1 MHVLI
6 AGAGPVGLTAALALA
21 RRGCEVTVLEAGDQ
35 LAAES
40 RASTFHPPTLEML
53 DALGVAPDLLARGLI
68 APTFAYRDRR
78 DGLIAELNLAVLADD
93 TPYPYRVQCE
103 QSKLTQIL
111 LAHLARYPAARV
123 HFGWPVESVR
133 QATDPAENGVVADGG
148 SAVAVAE
155 DGGVVAVAEDGRE
168 MAGDWLIAADGA
180 SSAVRRALALPFD
193 GITYPER
200 FLVASTDEDLPA
212 LLGPLAYVNYVFDPV
227 EWSVLLRTPDHWR
240 VLLPTPEDTPD
251 AHELGRLDERL
262 RAIADPGRPWRVAH
276 ASLYRVHQR
285 VAGAFRLGRVLLAGD
300 AAHVNNPLGGL
311 GMNSG
316 IHDAV
321 AYAEVLTSGRAVPD
335 GGQLDGGKRDRAA
348 PAGGELDRAVDG
360 GQLDRAVTAVAD
372 ERRRIAL
379 TYVQEVS
386 DQNYR
391 RIRTT
396 DPQLRSAHLASLR
409 ALTADPVA
417 ARAYLLRSSMI
428 ASLRPDAGAPVARA

>member
-21 RRGCEVTVLEAGDQ
+21 RRGCEVTVLEAGDD

-53 DALGVAPDLLARGLI
+53 EALGVGADLLARGLV

-78 DGLIAELNLAVLADD
+78 EGLIAELDLSVLAED

-103 QSKLTQIL
+103 QSKLCVIL
-111 LAHLARYPAARV
+111 LAHLAGQPTARV
-123 HFGWPVESVR
+123 RFGWPVDSVR
-133 QATDPAENGVVADGG
+133 QAADQT
-148 SAVAVAE
+148 

-168 MAGDWLIAADGA
+168 VAGDWMIAADGA
-180 SSAVRRALALPFD
+180 SSAVRRALDLPFD

-200 FLVASTDEDLPA
+200 FLVASTDEDLPV

-240 VLLPTPEDTPD
+240 VLLPTPEDTSD
-251 AHELGRLDERL
+251 AHELGRLDGRL

-285 VAGAFRLGRVLLAGD
+285 VAAAFRQGRVLLAGD

-321 AYAEVLTSGRAVPD
+321 AYAEVLASGSVAPD
-335 GGQLDGGKRDRAA
+335 GG
-348 PAGGELDRAVDG
+348 E
-360 GQLDRAVTAVAD
+360 LDRAVTAVAD

-391 RIRTT
+391 RMRVT
-396 DPQLRSAHLASLR
+396 DPQLRSAHLAGLR
-409 ALTADPVA
+409 ALAEDPAA

-428 ASLRPDAGAPVARA
+428 ASLRPDAGQPVARA